1 MKKEIRRNSI
11 VFVKNPFPCSANTHT
26 MLGNHYAVVC
36 QTNIG
41 NTYSNSI
48 IVCYIT
54 SKIKRLDIKANVII
68 KHYAGLT
75 HKLAMI
81 KCGQIMTLDH
91 DDIIDVVDILR
102 PEDEVRFNQGLMFS
116 LALSNVTEIQS
127 KHM

>member
-1 MKKEIRRNSI
+1 
-11 VFVKNPFPCSANTHT
+11 

-36 QTNIG
+36 QNNIG

-68 KHYAGLT
+68 KHYAGLN
-75 HKLAMI
+75 HKSAMI

-102 PEDEVRFNQGLMFS
+102 PEDEVRFNQGLMIS